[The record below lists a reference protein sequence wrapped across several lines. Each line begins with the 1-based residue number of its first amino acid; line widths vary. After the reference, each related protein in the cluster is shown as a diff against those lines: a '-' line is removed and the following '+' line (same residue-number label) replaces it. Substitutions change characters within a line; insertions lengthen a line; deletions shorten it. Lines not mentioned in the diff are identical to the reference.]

1 MTHGF
6 RSSFQLVQPPL
17 KVLVSSFQRCSPR
30 NLRDYQI
37 FSKLMIFFVRV
48 ATRVQK
54 APITVPKENYEIT
67 RPPFDAPGHMEFRS
81 SPLDATTPLESLI
94 LRIIRNKGESRV
106 NPSLPE
112 QLLLPRRISISFFS
126 LSPLSLSLTRAYE
139 TSLPFFD
146 STETFTRPTSPP
158 PSSPAQL
165 LFKPPLLLLL
175 CNCLSFSWTPRW
187 KRWLR
192 GTEKLIISDTNLS
205 GLLGGW

>member
-126 LSPLSLSLTRAYE
+126 LSPLSLSLSRA
-139 TSLPFFD
+139 L
-146 STETFTRPTSPP
+146 TRPRYLFLTQPKLSPGQPPLPPRHPRSCFLNP
-158 PSSPAQL
+158 PSSFSFVTAS
-165 LFKPPLLLLL
+165 LF
-175 CNCLSFSWTPRW
+175 
-187 KRWLR
+187 R
-192 GTEKLIISDTNLS
+192 GRRDGN
-205 GLLGGW
+205 GGFVARRS

>member
-1 MTHGF
+1 MTHGFF

-81 SPLDATTPLESLI
+81 SPLDATTPLQSLI
-94 LRIIRNKGESRV
+94 LRIIRNGRGRETRV
-106 NPSLPE
+106 TSQSELLFLP
-112 QLLLPRRISISFFS
+112 PRISIPF
-126 LSPLSLSLTRAYE
+126 LSLSLTRPRYLFL
-139 TSLPFFD
+139 TSD
-146 STETFTRPTSPP
+146 STETFTRPTSFP
-158 PSSPAQL
+158 PSSQL
-165 LFKPPLLLLL
+165 LFKPSPF
-175 CNCLSFSWTPRW
+175 SFVTAS
-187 KRWLR
+187 LFR
-192 GTEKLIISDTNLS
+192 GRRDGN
-205 GLLGGW
+205 GGFVARRS

>member
-1 MTHGF
+1 MTHGFF

-81 SPLDATTPLESLI
+81 SPLDATTPLQSLI
-94 LRIIRNKGESRV
+94 LRIIRNGGGGERLESRV
-106 NPSLPE
+106 NPNHFSF
-112 QLLLPRRISISFFS
+112 LLESRFLFS
-126 LSPLSLSLTRAYE
+126 LSLLRVLTRPRYLFL
-139 TSLPFFD
+139 TSD
-146 STETFTRPTSPP
+146 STETFTRPTSFP
-158 PSSPAQL
+158 PSSQL
-165 LFKPPLLLLL
+165 LFKPSPF
-175 CNCLSFSWTPRW
+175 SFVTAS
-187 KRWLR
+187 LFR
-192 GTEKLIISDTNLS
+192 GCRDGN
-205 GLLGGW
+205 GGFVARRS

>member
-1 MTHGF
+1 MTHGFF

-81 SPLDATTPLESLI
+81 SPLDATTPLQSLI
-94 LRIIRNKGESRV
+94 LRIIRNGRGRETRV
-106 NPSLPE
+106 TSQSEPLFLP
-112 QLLLPRRISISFFS
+112 PRISIPF
-126 LSPLSLSLTRAYE
+126 LSLSYE
-139 TSLPFFD
+139 ASLPFFD
-146 STETFTRPTSPP
+146 FGLNRNFHPANLLSPPRRSCFLNPP
-158 PSSPAQL
+158 PS
-165 LFKPPLLLLL
+165 PL
-175 CNCLSFSWTPRW
+175 
-187 KRWLR
+187 
-192 GTEKLIISDTNLS
+192 
-205 GLLGGW
+205 